1 MSTSE
6 RVTID
11 GFTRSVLDNL
21 LEGCQVIGFDW
32 TYLYLNEVAAAQAR
46 RPREQLLDRSM
57 IECYPG
63 IDQTAMFEHLRRC
76 MADRT
81 QLRMENEF
89 THADGSREWFELRF
103 VPVSEG
109 VCIFSLNVTEN
120 RLAEEAR
127 RRTEEALR
135 ASEGRFN
142 AFMDTATM
150 GAWMQDEQGRFVYV
164 NKAWEQTMGLS
175 REQALGRTAFELL
188 PPAVAQKA
196 HDAEAHLLATGQGSR
211 VTVHAPSPTGQDR
224 WFQITHFPIRDASG
238 ARYVGGITVD
248 MTAEKQ
254 MEAGLRLAEE
264 NLRLLIDG
272 VPDYS
277 ILRLDPDGHIATWNH
292 GSQRLL
298 GYTEEEILGSDY
310 QRLYP
315 PEDVIAGQPA
325 PELAVALSQGR
336 AEHEGWR
343 VRKDGTRFW
352 AHAIVTPLFDPSGRH
367 VGFAKV
373 TRDLTE
379 PRKLEEQLRQA
390 QKLDAIGSLA
400 GGVAHDFNNLLSVI
414 LSYSQL
420 LAESLQPDDP
430 MRADLEE
437 IRAAGQR
444 AADLT
449 HQLLAFGRKQI
460 LQPRA
465 MNLNDV
471 VAGTERML
479 RRLVGEDIEVTFL
492 PAPDLGIVKVDRGQI
507 EQVVVNLVVNARDA
521 MPLGG
526 KLTIET
532 DNVELSEAYA
542 EQHVGVAPGP
552 HVMIAVSDTGLGMD
566 EATRARMFEPF
577 FTTKERGKGTGL
589 GLSTVFGIVRQS
601 GGHIWVYSEP
611 GNGTT
616 LKVYFPRTDD
626 IAADIDRASAPTR
639 SRRGTE
645 TILLVED
652 DERVRLLVRNIL
664 QRNGYHVLEAQSGGD
679 ALLICE
685 QYGATIH
692 LMVTDVIMPRMS
704 GRQLAERLKP
714 VRPAMKVL
722 YMSGYTDN
730 SIVHHGVLDS
740 GVAFL
745 QKPITPEKLTRKVRE
760 VLDNPSEP

>member
-1 MSTSE
+1 
-6 RVTID
+6 
-11 GFTRSVLDNL
+11 
-21 LEGCQVIGFDW
+21 
-32 TYLYLNEVAAAQAR
+32 
-46 RPREQLLDRSM
+46 
-57 IECYPG
+57 
-63 IDQTAMFEHLRRC
+63 
-76 MADRT
+76 
-81 QLRMENEF
+81 
-89 THADGSREWFELRF
+89 
-103 VPVSEG
+103 
-109 VCIFSLNVTEN
+109 
-120 RLAEEAR
+120 
-127 RRTEEALR
+127 
-135 ASEGRFN
+135 
-142 AFMDTATM
+142 
-150 GAWMQDEQGRFVYV
+150 
-164 NKAWEQTMGLS
+164 
-175 REQALGRTAFELL
+175 
-188 PPAVAQKA
+188 
-196 HDAEAHLLATGQGSR
+196 
-211 VTVHAPSPTGQDR
+211 
-224 WFQITHFPIRDASG
+224 
-238 ARYVGGITVD
+238 
-248 MTAEKQ
+248 
-254 MEAGLRLAEE
+254 
-264 NLRLLIDG
+264 
-272 VPDYS
+272 
-277 ILRLDPDGHIATWNH
+277 
-292 GSQRLL
+292 
-298 GYTEEEILGSDY
+298 
-310 QRLYP
+310 
-315 PEDVIAGQPA
+315 
-325 PELAVALSQGR
+325 
-336 AEHEGWR
+336 
-343 VRKDGTRFW
+343 
-352 AHAIVTPLFDPSGRH
+352 
-367 VGFAKV
+367 
-373 TRDLTE
+373 
-379 PRKLEEQLRQA
+379 
-390 QKLDAIGSLA
+390 
-400 GGVAHDFNNLLSVI
+400 
-414 LSYSQL
+414 
-420 LAESLQPDDP
+420 
-430 MRADLEE
+430 
-437 IRAAGQR
+437 
-444 AADLT
+444 
-449 HQLLAFGRKQI
+449 
-460 LQPRA
+460 

-566 EATRARMFEPF
+566 EATRTRMFEPF

-652 DERVRLLVRNIL
+652 DERVRVLVRNIL